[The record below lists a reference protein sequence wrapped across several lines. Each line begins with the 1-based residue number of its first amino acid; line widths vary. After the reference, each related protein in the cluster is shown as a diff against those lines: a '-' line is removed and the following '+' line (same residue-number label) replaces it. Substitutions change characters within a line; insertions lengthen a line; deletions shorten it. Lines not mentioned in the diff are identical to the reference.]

1 MAYKLKVFY
10 HDTDSGG
17 VVYHSNYLNFFEEA
31 RTEFLAQK
39 GINIKEL
46 IQNGA
51 FFVVSRQEVDYR
63 APAKFG
69 DSLEITTE
77 IKEVS
82 GVRLNLTNKVL
93 KNGQVLIAEAKTTL
107 VFIGQNFRPKPI
119 PDDIR
124 EKIKGI

>member
-1 MAYKLKVFY
+1 MGYKLKVFY

-17 VVYHSNYLNFFEEA
+17 VVYHSNYLNFLEEA

-63 APAKFG
+63 APARFG
-69 DSLEITTE
+69 DSLEITTAVKE
-77 IKEVS
+77 IT
-82 GVRLNLTNKVL
+82 GVRLNLENKVL
-93 KNGQVLIAEAKTTL
+93 KDGRILIAEAKTTL
-107 VFIGQNFRPKPI
+107 VYIGGNFRPKPI
-119 PDDIR
+119 PSDIR
-124 EKIKGI
+124 GKIEGI

>member
-1 MAYKLKVFY
+1 MGYKVKVFY
-10 HDTDSGG
+10 HHTDSGG
-17 VVYHSNYLNFFEEA
+17 VVYHANYLNFLEEA
-31 RTEFLAQK
+31 RSEFLAVR

-51 FFVVSRQEVDYR
+51 FFVVNRQEVDYR

-69 DSLEITTE
+69 DTLEITTE
-77 IKEVS
+77 DREIT
-82 GVRLNLTNKVL
+82 GVRINLEHKVL
-93 KNGQVLIAEAKTTL
+93 KDGRVLIAEAKTTL

-124 EKIKGI
+124 GKIGVI

>member
-1 MAYKLKVFY
+1 MGYKVKVFY
-10 HDTDSGG
+10 HHTDSGG
-17 VVYHSNYLNFFEEA
+17 VVYHSNYLDFLEEA
-31 RTEFLAQK
+31 RTEFMAAR

-51 FFVVSRQEVDYR
+51 FFVVNRQEVDYR

-69 DSLEITTE
+69 DTLEITTE
-77 IKEVS
+77 TGEIT
-82 GVRLNLTNKVL
+82 GVRINLEHKVL
-93 KNGQVLIAEAKTTL
+93 KDGRVLIAEAKTTL

-124 EKIKGI
+124 EKIKRT